1 MNALTILGQQQPIDP
16 VGSFYRG
23 AQMREQM
30 DEYGR
35 QRELRNAL
43 AQNGA
48 GLLAGDQNALAAIAQ
63 YDPAMA
69 FQFQRGHAEEQRAA
83 AGERRA
89 DATLDLNRRST
100 ESAIADRQARLKI
113 LEDQAAR
120 EIAQASEQDRL
131 STLTTLGKLMP
142 EAEKLQTPE
151 EWDKF
156 FQQAD
161 PSAVGQFDNRDTMF
175 AVARGLMRGAGGE
188 QFTLGENQTRFDAQG
203 NVIASG
209 TPKAPDEPT
218 SVQEYRFAQQNG
230 ETRPYPQWLN
240 ETKKAGAT
248 NVNVST
254 GENGLQKELDGEEAK
269 VWSGYLK
276 TGTVAASNAGDFQVL
291 GELIKVAPQGP
302 LTGRLA
308 EALPGVSSA
317 GDAFNSIV
325 KRVAPT
331 LRAEGSGATSDI
343 EYDGMLRS
351 LPALR
356 NQPEANAMI
365 LQIMGAKNQINME
378 RAEIVR
384 QFRNR
389 EIDATQARRAMS
401 ELDARSI
408 MTPEMRSALAGI
420 GVPGGDAGT
429 APSGVDADIWGVM
442 TPEERALWQ
451 N

>member
-1 MNALTILGQQQPIDP
+1 MRMNALTILGQQQPIDP

-83 AGERRA
+83 AGEKRA

-100 ESAIADRQARLKI
+100 ESSIAERQARLKI

-175 AVARGLMRGAGGE
+175 AVARGLMRGAQPDPVKVGNNERLVDPQTGGVIYE
-188 QFTLGENQTRFDAQG
+188 PPASTDGFRRASPDEAQSYGAVSGQFGPDGKFYPINPPSGMLVETGPDGEMRVMQG
-203 NVIASG
+203 PGVTAASKPLNEGQSKNVI
-209 TPKAPDEPT
+209 
-218 SVQEYRFAQQNG
+218 Y
-230 ETRPYPQWLN
+230 
-240 ETKKAGAT
+240 AT
-248 NVNVST
+248 
-254 GENGLQKELDGEEAK
+254 
-269 VWSGYLK
+269 
-276 TGTVAASNAGDFQVL
+276 
-291 GELIKVAPQGP
+291 
-302 LTGRLA
+302 
-308 EALPGVSSA
+308 
-317 GDAFNSIV
+317 
-325 KRVAPT
+325 
-331 LRAEGSGATSDI
+331 RAEG
-343 EYDGMLRS
+343 
-351 LPALR
+351 ALTAL
-356 NQPEANAMI
+356 EANASALTSLPDSVAQGVPIAGRYMQSPQYQQGRQAADEFLSAI
-365 LQIMGAKNQINME
+365 LRKDTGAAITSQEMSIYGNTYLPMPGDTPEVLVQKQQSRARAVEALRRGMTP
-378 RAEIVR
+378 AEI
-384 QFRNR
+384 
-389 EIDATQARRAMS
+389 
-401 ELDARSI
+401 L
-408 MTPEMRSALAGI
+408 ALEK
-420 GVPGGDAGT
+420 PGASDPNAQM
-429 APSGVDADIWGVM
+429 APSAPRVFRYN
-442 TPEERALWQ
+442 PETDGLDEAQ
-451 N
+451 